1 MLQVGGEISD
11 FVSFYTLP
19 STVMHH
25 PVHKTLK
32 AAYAFYNVSTRTP
45 WIELMQDA
53 LVVAK
58 TVSSRSLVGNAE
70 CCFVV
75 GMRLMLAVLSFA
87 VSTLTPFVRS
97 RAKNVTLAVSGDT
110 VTHGDYGKK

>member
-1 MLQVGGEISD
+1 MAGVVTD

-45 WIELMQDA
+45 WIDLMQDA

-58 TVSSRSLVGNAE
+58 N
-70 CCFVV
+70 
-75 GMRLMLAVLSFA
+75 
-87 VSTLTPFVRS
+87 VRV
-97 RAKNVTLAVSGDT
+97 RD
-110 VTHGDYGKK
+110 

>member
-1 MLQVGGEISD
+1 
-11 FVSFYTLP
+11 
-19 STVMHH
+19 MHH

-75 GMRLMLAVLSFA
+75 GMRLLLALLSFA

-97 RAKNVTLAVSGDT
+97 REE
-110 VTHGDYGKK
+110 H

>member
-1 MLQVGGEISD
+1 MILCCIIVISANDDSLQVAGVITD

-25 PVHKTLK
+25 PIHKTLK

-45 WIELMQDA
+45 WIDLMQDA

-58 TVSSRSLVGNAE
+58 NVSSS
-70 CCFVV
+70 
-75 GMRLMLAVLSFA
+75 
-87 VSTLTPFVRS
+87 
-97 RAKNVTLAVSGDT
+97 
-110 VTHGDYGKK
+110 